1 MKRAQKRRAVVT
13 NQKDQDKQQVTV
25 SAKSVEEAIE
35 QGLTDLG
42 ISRDQAD
49 VDVERDA
56 KEGFLGIGGQDAIV
70 VITAKPDQ
78 SKKGRGKRGSRSGD
92 SRKRGSRAKKA
103 SDGQAGE
110 GDSGKQVDQK
120 VSEED
125 EVQAER
131 VEIVGVSQ
139 DDEIPIPGSPQEL
152 PLQPSGEYEDEV
164 DEAGSTLRDVL
175 TLLGFTGTEI
185 TMSEAEDSTND
196 RGRRDVTLEVDA
208 TDEESA
214 DNIGVLIGKR
224 GDTLSSLQYL
234 LNTIVGKGKQGSPIF
249 SVDIEGYRRR
259 HHDRLREL
267 AEEVAND
274 VSETGDIIELK
285 PMSAGDRRIIHLS
298 LQERSDI
305 VTQSIGRGRDRRIEV
320 LPAEDD
326 DQPNL
331 ESDEGFVDDED

>member
-1 MKRAQKRRAVVT
+1 MVVT
-13 NQKDQDKQQVTV
+13 ARAN
-25 SAKSVEEAIE
+25 
-35 QGLTDLG
+35 
-42 ISRDQAD
+42 RP
-49 VDVERDA
+49 R
-56 KEGFLGIGGQDAIV
+56 KE
-70 VITAKPDQ
+70 
-78 SKKGRGKRGSRSGD
+78 RGKRGSRAGD
-92 SRKRGSRAKKA
+92 AKRANRDKDKTGGGRAKEQ
-103 SDGQAGE
+103 G
-110 GDSGKQVDQK
+110 
-120 VSEED
+120 D
-125 EVQAER
+125 EVIGESSNQIKPSSLDEDISPTEKR
-131 VEIVGVSQ
+131 EIVGVSQ
-139 DDEIPIPGSPQEL
+139 DDEIPIPGSPQDL
-152 PLQPSGEYEDEV
+152 PLQPSGDYDDEV

-185 TMSEAEDSTND
+185 SMSEAEDSDTD
-196 RGRRDVTLEVDA
+196 RGRRDVTLEIDA

-298 LQERSDI
+298 LQERTDI
-305 VTQSIGRGRDRRIEV
+305 VTQSIGRGRERRIEV
-320 LPAEDD
+320 LPAESEDE
-326 DQPNL
+326 P
-331 ESDEGFVDDED
+331 DEGFEEGLIDGEE

>member
-1 MKRAQKRRAVVT
+1 MVVT
-13 NQKDQDKQQVTV
+13 ARAN
-25 SAKSVEEAIE
+25 
-35 QGLTDLG
+35 
-42 ISRDQAD
+42 RP
-49 VDVERDA
+49 R
-56 KEGFLGIGGQDAIV
+56 KE
-70 VITAKPDQ
+70 
-78 SKKGRGKRGSRSGD
+78 RGKRGSRTGD
-92 SRKRGSRAKKA
+92 VKRANRDKDKTGGGRAKEQ
-103 SDGQAGE
+103 G
-110 GDSGKQVDQK
+110 
-120 VSEED
+120 D
-125 EVQAER
+125 EVIGGSSNQIEPSSLDEDISPTER
-131 VEIVGVSQ
+131 REIVGVSQ
-139 DDEIPIPGSPQEL
+139 DDEIPIPGSPQDL
-152 PLQPSGEYEDEV
+152 PLQPSGDYDDEV

-185 TMSEAEDSTND
+185 SMSEAEDSDTD

-208 TDEESA
+208 TDDESA

-298 LQERSDI
+298 LQERTDI
-305 VTQSIGRGRDRRIEV
+305 VTQSIGRGRERRIEV
-320 LPAEDD
+320 LPAESEDE
-326 DQPNL
+326 P
-331 ESDEGFVDDED
+331 DEGFEEGLIDGEE

>member
-1 MKRAQKRRAVVT
+1 
-13 NQKDQDKQQVTV
+13 VTV

-35 QGLTDLG
+35 QGLADLG

-49 VDVERDA
+49 VDVEKDA
-56 KEGFLGIGGQDAIV
+56 KEGFLGIGGQDAVV
-70 VITAKPDQ
+70 VITAKTVQ
-78 SKKGRGKRGSRSGD
+78 AKKDRGKRSPRSGD
-92 SRKRGSRAKKA
+92 SKRPNRDKDKSGSGAGRARKQSSSEDDAGGS
-103 SDGQAGE
+103 S
-110 GDSGKQVDQK
+110 KQIERNS
-120 VSEED
+120 SED
-125 EVQAER
+125 DNSPAEKP
-131 VEIVGVSQ
+131 EIIGVSQ

-152 PLQPSGEYEDEV
+152 PLQPSGAYEDEV

-185 TMSEAEDSTND
+185 TMSEAEDSDSD
-196 RGRRDVTLEVDA
+196 RERRDVTLEVDA

-298 LQERSDI
+298 LQERTDI

-320 LPAEDD
+320 LPAEDND
-326 DQPNL
+326 EAD
-331 ESDEGFVDDED
+331 ERSDEGFVDDEE

>member
-56 KEGFLGIGGQDAIV
+56 KEGFLGIGGQDAVV

-103 SDGQAGE
+103 SDTQTGE

-120 VSEED
+120 ISEEN

-331 ESDEGFVDDED
+331 ESDEEFVDDED

>member
-1 MKRAQKRRAVVT
+1 MT
-13 NQKDQDKQQVTV
+13 NQKDQDSRQVTI

-35 QGLTDLG
+35 QGLADLG

-49 VDVERDA
+49 VDVEKDA
-56 KEGFLGIGGQDAIV
+56 KEGFLGIGGQDAVV
-70 VITAKPDQ
+70 VITAKADRA
-78 SKKGRGKRGSRSGD
+78 KKERGKRSPRSGD
-92 SRKRGSRAKKA
+92 SKRPNRDKDKSGAGRARKQSNSEDDAGGSSKEINR
-103 SDGQAGE
+103 SSSEDD
-110 GDSGKQVDQK
+110 DSA
-120 VSEED
+120 
-125 EVQAER
+125 AEKP
-131 VEIVGVSQ
+131 EIIGVSQ
-139 DDEIPIPGSPQEL
+139 DDEIPIPGSPQDL
-152 PLQPSGEYEDEV
+152 PSQPSGAYEDEV

-185 TMSEAEDSTND
+185 TMSETEDSDTD
-196 RGRRDVTLEVDA
+196 RERRDVTLEVDA

-298 LQERSDI
+298 LQERTDI
-305 VTQSIGRGRDRRIEV
+305 ATQSIGRGRDRRIEV
-320 LPAEDD
+320 LPAEDND
-326 DQPNL
+326 EADE
-331 ESDEGFVDDED
+331 ESDEGFVDDEE

>member
-1 MKRAQKRRAVVT
+1 MT
-13 NQKDQDKQQVTV
+13 NQKDQNSRQVTV

-35 QGLTDLG
+35 QGLADLG

-49 VDVERDA
+49 VDVEKDA
-56 KEGFLGIGGQDAIV
+56 KEGFLGIGGQDAV
-70 VITAKPDQ
+70 VVVTARANRPRKE
-78 SKKGRGKRGSRSGD
+78 RGKRGSRAGD
-92 SRKRGSRAKKA
+92 AKRANRDKDKTGGGRAKEQ
-103 SDGQAGE
+103 G
-110 GDSGKQVDQK
+110 
-120 VSEED
+120 D
-125 EVQAER
+125 EVIGESSNQIKPSSLDEDISPTEKR
-131 VEIVGVSQ
+131 EIVGVSQ
-139 DDEIPIPGSPQEL
+139 DDEIPIPGSPQDL
-152 PLQPSGEYEDEV
+152 PLQPSGDYDDEV

-185 TMSEAEDSTND
+185 SMSEAQDSDTD
-196 RGRRDVTLEVDA
+196 RGRRDVTLEIDA
-208 TDEESA
+208 TDDESA

-331 ESDEGFVDDED
+331 ESDEEFVDDED

>member
-13 NQKDQDKQQVTV
+13 NQKDQDSRQVTV

-35 QGLTDLG
+35 QGLADLG

-49 VDVERDA
+49 VDVEKDA
-56 KEGFLGIGGQDAIV
+56 KEGFLGIGGQDAV
-70 VITAKPDQ
+70 VVVTAKSGP
-78 SKKGRGKRGSRSGD
+78 SKKDRGKRGSRSGD
-92 SRKRGSRAKKA
+92 SRKRGNRAKKSSA
-103 SDGQAGE
+103 SEDDRGNLSVQDE
-110 GDSGKQVDQK
+110 QNSTEDDSAP
-120 VSEED
+120 
-125 EVQAER
+125 AER
-131 VEIVGVSQ
+131 PEIVGVSQ

-152 PLQPSGEYEDEV
+152 PLQPSGEYDDEV

-249 SVDIEGYRRR
+249 SVDIEGYRLR

-298 LQERSDI
+298 LQDRSDI

-320 LPAEDD
+320 LPATSD
-326 DQPNL
+326 DQPD
-331 ESDEGFVDDED
+331 EDSDEEFVDDED